1 MRCPRLT
8 VAGAPTVRSLG
19 LQADTYDVQRKLRW
33 LVHLIMSANFNASLD
48 AMSHKHSV
56 RVLPKAKS
64 SARSKI
70 HTQFNNLIKK
80 LEAER
85 KRLAEW
91 HDVLPRFNARLD
103 AELGPLDHLYFVRMK
118 ELVFVF
124 HGAWENM
131 KLTKAE
137 YAKLSDLICEMVD
150 DLMDADMGES
160 LEPIYAKHCGSDL
173 FGDVD
178 DDDEVEDPAL
188 EQLREEFEEFMEALG
203 LGAEP
208 ESDAAAPQQKPAS
221 KVGAK
226 EARRIADEAKLQHS
240 VRDVFRKLASSL
252 HPDRET
258 DPVERERKNALM
270 QRANVAYAANDL
282 LSLLELQFEI
292 AQIDAEGMETLG
304 EDRIKQY
311 IKTLKRQ
318 LEEAQV
324 ESDVLQEIML
334 GKLGMV
340 AIRKISPDLLE
351 DILEDKIGKL
361 QDDLESIERDLSDF
375 KDKKLLKA
383 FLKNIRFDDG
393 AIGFYE

>member
-1 MRCPRLT
+1 MP
-8 VAGAPTVRSLG
+8 
-19 LQADTYDVQRKLRW
+19 
-33 LVHLIMSANFNASLD
+33 
-48 AMSHKHSV
+48 HKHSV
-56 RVLPKAKS
+56 RVLPKAKNP
-64 SARSKI
+64 ARSKV

-85 KRLAEW
+85 KRLAAW
-91 HDVLPRFNARLD
+91 HDALPRFNARLE
-103 AELGPLDHLYFVRMK
+103 AELGPLDKLYFVRMK
-118 ELVFVF
+118 ELVFVLQD
-124 HGAWENM
+124 AWENM
-131 KLTKAE
+131 KLTKTE
-137 YAKLSDLICEMVD
+137 YSKLSDLICEMIA

-160 LEPIYAKHCGSDL
+160 LEPIYAQHCGDDL
-173 FGDVD
+173 FGDFDED
-178 DDDEVEDPAL
+178 DDDVEDPAL
-188 EQLREEFEEFMEALG
+188 EQLRGEFEEFMEALG
-203 LGAEP
+203 LSPEP
-208 ESDAAAPQQKPAS
+208 ESDDAAPQQKPAP
-221 KVGAK
+221 KLGAK

-258 DPVERERKNALM
+258 DPAERERKNVLM

-324 ESDVLQEIML
+324 ESNLLQGILL

-340 AIRKISPDLLE
+340 AIRDIKPELLD

-361 QDDLESIERDLSDF
+361 QEDLESIEQDVADF
-375 KDKKLLKA
+375 KDKKMLKA
-383 FLKNIRFDDG
+383 FLKNIRYGDG
-393 AIGFYE
+393 EMDFYP

>member
-1 MRCPRLT
+1 MQCRL
-8 VAGAPTVRSLG
+8 GRP
-19 LQADTYDVQRKLRW
+19 
-33 LVHLIMSANFNASLD
+33 IMSALFNACRD
-48 AMSHKHSV
+48 AMPHKHSV
-56 RVLPKAKS
+56 RVLPKAKHAAS
-64 SARSKI
+64 SKI

-85 KRLAEW
+85 KRLAAW
-91 HDVLPRFNARLD
+91 HDALPRFNARLD
-103 AELGPLDHLYFVRMK
+103 TELGPLDDLYFARMK

-124 HGAWENM
+124 DNAWENM
-131 KLTKAE
+131 KLTKTE
-137 YAKLSDLICEMVD
+137 YSKLSDLICEMVD
-150 DLMDADMGES
+150 DLIDAELGES
-160 LEPIYAKHCGSDL
+160 LQPIYAKHCADEL
-173 FGDVD
+173 DMFGGDDDVD
-178 DDDEVEDPAL
+178 DAAL
-188 EQLREEFEEFMEALG
+188 GPLHEEFEEFMEALG

-208 ESDAAAPQQKPAS
+208 ESNAAAPQQKAAP
-221 KVGAK
+221 KVSAK
-226 EARRIADEAKLQHS
+226 EARRIADETKLQHS

-270 QRANVAYAANDL
+270 QRVNVAYAANDL

-292 AQIDAEGMETLG
+292 AQIDAAGIETLG

-324 ESDVLQEIML
+324 ESDILQEIML

-340 AIRKISPDLLE
+340 AIRKITPDLLD
-351 DILEDKIGKL
+351 DILEGKIGKL
-361 QDDLESIERDLSDF
+361 QDDLESIERDLTDF

-383 FLKNIRFDDG
+383 FLKNIRYDDG
-393 AIGFYE
+393 AIDFYD